1 MAGLGGIM
9 QALKIVLEAL
19 TTSFRYPHFML
30 GVQPSFPLPPPATI
44 YGHICSAL
52 GDWVDPAGLAFAY
65 HFTAAGEGHDLEP
78 IHVLS
83 ASSGKLPGGE
93 PKVLEGNINPFK
105 RQLLLFPRLTL
116 YLNRPEWIDAFRFPR
131 YPVVLGRSQDLAAYT
146 HIDIVDLQQADQV
159 YFEHT
164 LLPFAMAT
172 QAPAGVVT
180 LMPRWINYRQRRQ
193 PSFARYLVLTE
204 RITTRQMLRFGQQS
218 ATYWSDPTAP
228 VVDGLPLGLWFHT
241 FVGADDEA
249 FAMA

>member
-1 MAGLGGIM
+1 M
-9 QALKIVLEAL
+9 QALKIVLEGV

-44 YGHICSAL
+44 YGHVCSAL
-52 GDWVDPAGLAFAY
+52 GEWVEPEAFRFAY
-65 HFTAAGEGHDLEP
+65 HFTVAGEGQDLEH

-93 PKVLEGNINPFK
+93 RKVLEGNVNPFK
-105 RQLLLFPRLTL
+105 RHILLFPRLVL
-116 YLNRPEWIDAFRFPR
+116 YLDRLDWIDAFRHPR

-146 HIDIVDLQQADQV
+146 QIEVVTLQQTDRV

-180 LMPRWINYRQRRQ
+180 LMPRWINYRDRRR
-193 PSFARYLVLTE
+193 PTFARYLVLRE
-204 RITTRQMLRFGQQS
+204 RITSAQMLRFGEQHPV
-218 ATYWSDPTAP
+218 YWSDPTAP
-228 VVDGLPLGLWFHT
+228 QVNGFGLGLWFHT
-241 FVGADDEA
+241 FVGAADEA
-249 FAMA
+249 ITMA